1 MDVKCFAGNCA
12 AFCERG
18 CYCISSSKNP
28 DWCYCDCELVYAPA
42 NEKGKKPTNYT
53 TKGGKKTPFN
63 KNRQRIKV
71 IPGET
76 YNICAHSVP
85 ITMLAQSLDKVLP
98 NRILIPANKVT
109 KKVNLHLENK
119 TLRQIIIATGL
130 SLRK

>member
-1 MDVKCFAGNCA
+1 
-12 AFCERG
+12 
-18 CYCISSSKNP
+18 
-28 DWCYCDCELVYAPA
+28 VYAPA